1 MEGNI
6 GQKCDWIVPYC
17 FVFGDAMNLPV
28 RYYVVPGRILYRN
41 SDGIISY
48 PVTQSIL
55 RHAIISYP
63 VMICRTQWCY
73 IVPLCR
79 TRWCYIVP
87 LCRTRW
93 CNVVP
98 GDAMSYSVMQCRT
111 RWCHIVYVRMPANS
125 IVSGVFLREKAGSW
139 HHVIWLALRVVCSS
153 IASFVR
159 AFEKCRSKHLRKMF
173 SPERWKFCEMPGIH
187 YSN

>member
-28 RYYVVPGRILYRN
+28 RYYVVPGRMLYRN

-48 PVTQSIL
+48 PVTQLIL

-63 VMICRTQWCY
+63 MMICRTQWCY

-79 TRWCYIVP
+79 TW
-87 LCRTRW
+87 W

-98 GDAMSYSVMQCRT
+98 GDAMSYPVIQCRT
-111 RWCHIVYVRMPANS
+111 RWCHIVH
-125 IVSGVFLREKAGSW
+125 IVKRLDAGEQHCQRVFLFTRKGGKLTS
-139 HHVIWLALRVVCSS
+139 RDMTSS
-153 IASFVR
+153 SRRLLLHSFVR
-159 AFEKCRSKHLRKMF
+159 AFEKCRSKLPRKMF
-173 SPERWKFCEMPGIH
+173 SPERRKFCEMPGMH
-187 YSN
+187 YKN